1 MVKVVEAPAGGALNI
16 SGLTDNLGFRIHI
29 LDLRMMKTLSER
41 CAVHGLTPG
50 AASVLMIIKQN
61 PGVRHGE
68 LADALLIQRP
78 NMTKL
83 MKRLEAQGL
92 IKRLP
97 AQKDRRHVALGLTA
111 KGQKA
116 VAAARAEFTAH
127 DVIVQQ
133 FFSQPERSAMSDLVQ
148 RMHEA
153 LDAAEAM
160 PPAKD

>member
-1 MVKVVEAPAGGALNI
+1 MVKVVDAPADGPLDLSA
-16 SGLTDNLGFRIHI
+16 LTDNLGFRMHI

-83 MKRLEAQGL
+83 MKRLETQGL
-92 IKRLP
+92 VRRLP
-97 AQKDRRHVALGLTA
+97 AQKDRRHVSLGLTA
-111 KGQKA
+111 KGEKA
-116 VAAARAEFTAH
+116 VAAARAEFAAH
-127 DVIVQQ
+127 DEIVQGR
-133 FFSQPERSAMSDLVQ
+133 FNPDERAVISDLVQ

-153 LDAAEAM
+153 LDAAEA
-160 PPAKD
+160 PPPPTD

>member
-1 MVKVVEAPAGGALNI
+1 MVKVVEAPAGGALDI

-97 AQKDRRHVALGLTA
+97 GQKDRRHVALGLTA
-111 KGQKA
+111 KGERA
-116 VAAARAEFTAH
+116 VAAARAEFAAH
-127 DVIVQQ
+127 DAIVQQ
-133 FFSQPERSAMSDLVQ
+133 PFSQLERSAMSDFVQ
-148 RMHEA
+148 RMHAA

-160 PPAKD
+160 LPAKD

>member
-1 MVKVVEAPAGGALNI
+1 MVKSVEAPAEAPLDL
-16 SGLTDNLGFRIHI
+16 SALTDNLGFRIHI

-97 AQKDRRHVALGLTA
+97 AQKDRRHVALGLTP
-111 KGQKA
+111 KGEKA
-116 VAAARAEFTAH
+116 VAGARAEFATH
-127 DVIVQQ
+127 DATVQQ
-133 FFSQPERSAMSDLVQ
+133 LFNETERAAMSAFVQ

-153 LDAAEAM
+153 LDAAEAPHPLM
-160 PPAKD
+160 D

>member
-116 VAAARAEFTAH
+116 VAAARTEFTAH

>member
-148 RMHEA
+148 RMHAA
-153 LDAAEAM
+153 LDAAEAK

>member
-1 MVKVVEAPAGGALNI
+1 MVKVVETPAEGPLDLSA
-16 SGLTDNLGFRIHI
+16 LTDNLGFRVHI
-29 LDLRMMKTLSER
+29 LDLRMMKMLSER

-92 IKRLP
+92 VKRLP

-111 KGQKA
+111 KGEKA
-116 VAAARAEFTAH
+116 VAAAGAEFAAH
-127 DVIVQQ
+127 DMIVQRL
-133 FFSQPERSAMSDLVQ
+133 FSQPERATMGDLVQ

-153 LDAAEAM
+153 IDLAEVGS
-160 PPAKD
+160 PAKD